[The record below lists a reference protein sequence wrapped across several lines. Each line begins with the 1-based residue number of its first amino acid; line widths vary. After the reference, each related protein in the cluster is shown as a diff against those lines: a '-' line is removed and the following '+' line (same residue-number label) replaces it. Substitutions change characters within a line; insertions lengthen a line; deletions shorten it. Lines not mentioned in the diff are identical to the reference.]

1 MVRTIVLVA
10 AMAAVSVPMMPQ
22 VAEAGLI
29 TRACLKADRKAAS
42 RSLCGCIQQVANQ
55 TLTRS
60 DQKMAASFF
69 KDPHRAQ
76 VIRQSDNTRHEAF
89 WQKYKAFGKTA
100 EVMCRGT

>member
-1 MVRTIVLVA
+1 MVLILAVG
-10 AMAAVSVPMMPQ
+10 MAGVGSVPQ

-29 TRACLKADRKAAS
+29 SRACLKADRKAAS
-42 RSLCGCIQQVANQ
+42 RSLCGCIQSVANK

-69 KDPHRAQ
+69 KDPHKAQ
-76 VIRQSDNTRHEAF
+76 VIRQSDRVNHEKF

-100 EVMCRGT
+100 EAMCRGA